1 MKKILGLS
9 LVATSLFAYQPDYK
23 QIFLPTPAKVE
34 VKKQEFSKDTRFI
47 LDEKVAMLDD
57 NKNEIG
63 TIYEGTQ
70 VKLIETKND
79 LSKVSISG
87 EVVGEDKLAFSKNG
101 EYLYLVCK
109 NVKPKMTFW
118 VKSSSLSDS
127 KDAAFEGVE
136 VFYYDSC
143 TSCHSAHA
151 PSEHAIDEW
160 DAYLGAMQMNAK
172 ITDEQKDR
180 ILRYM
185 QAHSSNGAFK

>member
-1 MKKILGLS
+1 MRKIIGLS
-9 LVATSLFAYQPDYK
+9 LITLSAFAYKPDYQ

-34 VKKQEFSKDTRFI
+34 IKKQEFAKDIRFI
-47 LDEKVAMLDD
+47 LDEKATMLDE
-57 NKNEIG
+57 NQKQIG
-63 TIYEGTQ
+63 TIYEGTM
-70 VKLIETKND
+70 VKLIETKED
-79 LSKVSISG
+79 LAKVSISG
-87 EVVGEDKLAFSKNG
+87 EVVGDKLAFNKNAEFVYLESKDA
-101 EYLYLVCK
+101 
-109 NVKPKMTFW
+109 KPEMSFW
-118 VKSSSLSDS
+118 VKSSSLTTD

-143 TSCHSAHA
+143 TSCHAAHA

>member
-1 MKKILGLS
+1 MKKIIGLS
-9 LVATSLFAYQPDYK
+9 LAAASLFAYQPDYK
-23 QIFLPTPAKVE
+23 QIFLPTPAKTE
-34 VKKQEFSKDTRFI
+34 AIKQVFAKDVRFI

-57 NKNEIG
+57 NKKEIG
-63 TIYEGTQ
+63 TIFEGTQ
-70 VKLIETKND
+70 VKLLETKGD
-79 LSKVSISG
+79 LSKVSVVG
-87 EVVGEDKLAFSKNG
+87 EVVGDKLAFSKDG
-101 EYLYLVCK
+101 EFIYLVSK
-109 NVKPKMTFW
+109 SAKPEMSFW
-118 VKSSSLSDS
+118 VKSSSLTSD

-143 TSCHSAHA
+143 TSCHAAHA
-151 PSEHAIDEW
+151 PSEHALDEW